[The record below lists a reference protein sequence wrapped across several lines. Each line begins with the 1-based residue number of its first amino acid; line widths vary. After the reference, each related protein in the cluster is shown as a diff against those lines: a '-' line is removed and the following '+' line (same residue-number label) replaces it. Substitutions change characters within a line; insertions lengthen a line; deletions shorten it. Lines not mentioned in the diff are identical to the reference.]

1 MDDDKIGQIR
11 VFNPD
16 KDLAR
21 EVTLNILIKHRDAT
35 SQAREGVIFGT
46 PEENENVKKVNKIK
60 GLYKM
65 ISAQREMINISR
77 PIVKHNCEIRW
88 RKKNPTI
95 EEQNKNPFDEE
106 DNDYKALIKIKDI
119 LKEAELDM
127 IEAEQT
133 PSTKDDYLVEKN
145 TFQGKV
151 FILTQRYFDMIN
163 GLEDTY
169 EQIDMIMLRHK
180 IISAGIEED
189 EVRSY
194 REQEKEAIDRV
205 INA

>member
-16 KDLAR
+16 KDIAR